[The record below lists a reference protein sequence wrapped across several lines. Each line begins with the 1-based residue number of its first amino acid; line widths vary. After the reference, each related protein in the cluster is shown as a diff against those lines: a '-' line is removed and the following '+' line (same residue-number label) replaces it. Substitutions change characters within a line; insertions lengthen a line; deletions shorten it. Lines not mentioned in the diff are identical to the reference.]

1 MTCSYAAGGGYLEV
15 LQWARAN
22 GCPWDEETCTFAA
35 KKGHN
40 EVLQWAIENG
50 CPEPLH
56 YSSDV
61 SSEYEYSESES
72 ESSDDSDLE

>member
-1 MTCSYAAGGGYLEV
+1 M